1 MNIFASAMLFLAALG
16 FWGHAESH
24 YGFRTRV
31 GAGLALVASACLAI
45 YVLASIGPAYER
57 DFHRSAMRLSG
68 ELLAKGQTQRVA
80 QAIGDYNTAAATN
93 STYRASVAMWESL
106 NRKERE

>member
-1 MNIFASAMLFLAALG
+1 MIVFFASAMLFLAALG

-31 GAGLALVASACLAI
+31 GAGLALLASACI
-45 YVLASIGPAYER
+45 VLYALPRIGQTYER

-80 QAIGDYNTAAATN
+80 QAIRVYNTAATTG
-93 STYRASVAMWESL
+93 STYQAAVMMWKSL
-106 NRKERE
+106 NQEEA